1 MYRELFIR
9 MLVYVF
15 NTYVYCAKVHTKG
28 KGIQRQQREQKFVV
42 MVYFDFSDHFSSSSY
57 SFLFFYEL
65 DSILVGIAS
74 IALVYQTNLCD
85 SVCVRFFCD
94 PQVEKQDNRNSFYLT
109 KSLYSLC
116 LIE

>member
-1 MYRELFIR
+1 MCIVNCLFECLCTFLIPMYIVQKFIQ
-9 MLVYVF
+9 
-15 NTYVYCAKVHTKG
+15 KG
-28 KGIQRQQREQKFVV
+28 KEYNGNSEQKFVV

>member
-15 NTYVYCAKVHTKG
+15 NTYVYIVQKFIQKG
-28 KGIQRQQREQKFVV
+28 KEYNGNSEQKFVV